1 MKPHLKWGAIAILAA
16 IAAPIVFSFIQ
27 NPFFETPTWWAIA
40 YLVFS
45 QAFPAGKKPSAAA
58 LAVQVGQLAWLVD
71 LMVHSN
77 QGFPAVHVEALLLA
91 AGLVW
96 LFVTQGR
103 MAAGLLLLLQ
113 AGLFAEKA
121 FGLIWL
127 AFQTK
132 FLVDSEQLGLMRY
145 VGTASLLMHVVAIFF
160 LARFILNAQPSPS
173 PAAAVVD

>member
-1 MKPHLKWGAIAILAA
+1 MEWTIRSTSQA
-16 IAAPIVFSFIQ
+16 SC
-27 NPFFETPTWWAIA
+27 PTWTAR
-40 YLVFS
+40 
-45 QAFPAGKKPSAAA
+45 AGTE
-58 LAVQVGQLAWLVD
+58 
-71 LMVHSN
+71 
-77 QGFPAVHVEALLLA
+77 GFLA

-103 MAAGLLLLLQ
+103 MAAALLLLLQ

-160 LARFILNAQPSPS
+160 LVRFILNAQPSPS